1 LRRNKIF
8 ITLVSGSEPHLL
20 CRPSRRLKTSDTT
33 MPGRHSRNTR
43 TCIRIE
49 VSSKATM
56 RAGPA
61 TSSGE
66 AADMP
71 VKASTNRIWIPFIPG
86 QQQATPS
93 VSKIPT
99 EDVQAHS
106 SDKPCLP
113 CTFRGQRTA
122 ALQHPIWRNPCAS
135 KDGTPL
141 GARSHEPMPED
152 AKRSHEELRAGEHG
166 IEQGWGRGKRLTPC
180 RSTRDHPSDPSRVQ
194 RSSGIAYWCAQRPPS
209 AVWDS
214 WGRSPTRRRE
224 KWEFH

>member
-1 LRRNKIF
+1 
-8 ITLVSGSEPHLL
+8 
-20 CRPSRRLKTSDTT
+20 
-33 MPGRHSRNTR
+33 
-43 TCIRIE
+43 
-49 VSSKATM
+49 M
-56 RAGPA
+56 RAGPVM
-61 TSSGE
+61 SSGE

-122 ALQHPIWRNPCAS
+122 ALQHPIWLNPCAS

-141 GARSHEPMPED
+141 GARSHEPMPEE

-214 WGRSPTRRRE
+214 LGRSPTRRRE